1 MRFSRCADLNGRKVV
16 SSFYS
21 SLSLFGRFLPVR
33 GSRRRVFFSLLQVD
47 QQSAGPSGT
56 DAAYSSAAGH
66 KKTQAFPIAHPDLSN
81 FRMKSG
87 RSSRGN
93 ACVLLTDVAKRQ
105 TSAVFARIAQ
115 QDPADGHHAEEEI
128 VVQMRNDLQGT
139 ERGQA

>member
-1 MRFSRCADLNGRKVV
+1 MGGKLSPRFIPPSPFSAV
-16 SSFYS
+16 F
-21 SLSLFGRFLPVR
+21 SLCVGVDGAF
-33 GSRRRVFFSLLQVD
+33 FFSLLQVD
-47 QQSAGPSGT
+47 RQSAGPSGT

-87 RSSRGN
+87 GRSCGN

-115 QDPADGHHAEEEI
+115 QDSADGHHAEEKI

>member
-1 MRFSRCADLNGRKVV
+1 MGGKLSPRFIPPSPFSAV
-16 SSFYS
+16 
-21 SLSLFGRFLPVR
+21 
-33 GSRRRVFFSLLQVD
+33 FSLCVGVD
-47 QQSAGPSGT
+47 GVFSFLCCGGSEGSAPSGT

-66 KKTQAFPIAHPDLSN
+66 KKTQAFPIVHPDFSN

-87 RSSRGN
+87 GRSRGN

-105 TSAVFARIAQ
+105 ASAVFARIAQ
-115 QDPADGHHAEEEI
+115 QDAADGHHAEEEI

>member
-1 MRFSRCADLNGRKVV
+1 MGGKLSPRFIPPSPFSAV
-16 SSFYS
+16 
-21 SLSLFGRFLPVR
+21 
-33 GSRRRVFFSLLQVD
+33 FSLCVGVDGVFSFPLLQID
-47 QQSAGPSGT
+47 RQSAGSSGT

-87 RSSRGN
+87 GRSCGN
-93 ACVLLTDVAKRQ
+93 ACVLLTNVAKRQ
-105 TSAVFARIAQ
+105 ASAVFARIAQ

>member
-1 MRFSRCADLNGRKVV
+1 MGGKLTPRFIPPSPFSAV
-16 SSFYS
+16 
-21 SLSLFGRFLPVR
+21 
-33 GSRRRVFFSLLQVD
+33 FSLCVGVD
-47 QQSAGPSGT
+47 GVFSFLCCGGSEAALHLRARMPPTRRPQGT
-56 DAAYSSAAGH
+56 
-66 KKTQAFPIAHPDLSN
+66 KKTQAFPITHPDLSN

-87 RSSRGN
+87 GRSCGN

-115 QDPADGHHAEEEI
+115 QNPADGHHAEEEI

>member
-1 MRFSRCADLNGRKVV
+1 MGGKLSPRFIPPSPFSAV
-16 SSFYS
+16 
-21 SLSLFGRFLPVR
+21 
-33 GSRRRVFFSLLQVD
+33 FSLCVGVD
-47 QQSAGPSGT
+47 GVFSFLCCGGSEAALHLSGT

-66 KKTQAFPIAHPDLSN
+66 KKTQAFPIVPPDLSN

-87 RSSRGN
+87 GRSRGN

-139 ERGQA
+139 EGGQA

>member
-1 MRFSRCADLNGRKVV
+1 MGGKLSPRFIPPSPFSAV
-16 SSFYS
+16 F
-21 SLSLFGRFLPVR
+21 SLCVGVD
-33 GSRRRVFFSLLQVD
+33 GVFSLLCCGGSEAALHLRTRMPPTRRPQ
-47 QQSAGPSGT
+47 GT
-56 DAAYSSAAGH
+56 

-87 RSSRGN
+87 GSSRGN

-128 VVQMRNDLQGT
+128 VVQMRNNLQGT